1 MDWGVLLV
9 SGGVF
14 GFFLLSGISLSIS
27 LYIIHS
33 RALGRKQ
40 AKYLTPYIFNKLFR
54 IVVLGTLA
62 IVILVSPQLIKTY
75 FYASVYAMFECIAGI
90 VALEKFRSGD
100 GSMEDEE
107 RAGRPSLV
115 DQDVLLR
122 VVEEYRRQP
131 LREIA
136 KMMGVSHTVV
146 AAHLKQLGVVKKLDK
161 GFKFAVEPFLHRVVT
176 CDEKWILY
184 DNRKRSAQWPYE
196 VGVYS
201 RGLDA
206 LR

>member
-1 MDWGVLLV
+1 MRVGNSYFCLQEIAWISAPLLISANVFLHACIRKMELGVLLV
-9 SGGVF
+9 SGGIF

-90 VALEKFRSGD
+90 VALEVGFFFICSFPIEPLNSEFKGRFRD
-100 GSMEDEE
+100 
-107 RAGRPSLV
+107 
-115 DQDVLLR
+115 R
-122 VVEEYRRQP
+122 VVY
-131 LREIA
+131 
-136 KMMGVSHTVV
+136 
-146 AAHLKQLGVVKKLDK
+146 
-161 GFKFAVEPFLHRVVT
+161 
-176 CDEKWILY
+176 ILLP
-184 DNRKRSAQWPYE
+184 ST
-196 VGVYS
+196 
-201 RGLDA
+201 
-206 LR
+206 

>member
-1 MDWGVLLV
+1 MVDQELASLHSVFVIIYLQEIAWISAPLLISANVFLHACIRKMDWGVLLV

-14 GFFLLSGISLSIS
+14 GFFLLSGVSLSIS

-90 VALEKFRSGD
+90 VALEVAIRSWRIL
-100 GSMEDEE
+100 S
-107 RAGRPSLV
+107 RAGCSSLI
-115 DQDVLLR
+115 R
-122 VVEEYRRQP
+122 
-131 LREIA
+131 
-136 KMMGVSHTVV
+136 
-146 AAHLKQLGVVKKLDK
+146 
-161 GFKFAVEPFLHRVVT
+161 
-176 CDEKWILY
+176 
-184 DNRKRSAQWPYE
+184 
-196 VGVYS
+196 
-201 RGLDA
+201 
-206 LR
+206 